1 VSGVHLPESEL
12 ELYVIDGLDAIRAAR
27 VEAHVAECGACAT
40 ALAHEAR
47 LELSFARVAAA
58 DERAAREAARKSAA
72 RVRHPK
78 VVAAACAF
86 GGALSLAA
94 AWLVWVGAPVD
105 AARPGAFVEPETTQ
119 SVRDAD
125 GVTVSAVD
133 EPHAHDLLDGG

>member
-1 VSGVHLPESEL
+1 MSGVHLPESEL

-40 ALAHEAR
+40 AL
-47 LELSFARVAAA
+47 ELSFARVAAA
-58 DERAAREAARKSAA
+58 DERATREAARKSAA
-72 RVRHPK
+72 RVRHPR

-94 AWLVWVGAPVD
+94 AWLMWVGAPAD
-105 AARPGAFVEPETTQ
+105 AARSGAFVEPETVQ

-125 GVTVSAVD
+125 GVVVSAVD